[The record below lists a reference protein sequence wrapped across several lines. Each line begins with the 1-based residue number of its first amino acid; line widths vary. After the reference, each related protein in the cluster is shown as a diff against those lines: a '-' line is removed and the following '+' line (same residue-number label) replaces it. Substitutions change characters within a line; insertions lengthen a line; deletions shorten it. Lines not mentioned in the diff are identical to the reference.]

1 VSAAPDV
8 AEACAA
14 PLTDGQ
20 ILSVGGQRLNVR
32 VSARRTRLALTVE
45 RDGTVTLHA
54 PHDCTTERAKDFV
67 HRHRRWM
74 EGKLALRERLR
85 PVHPTRRL
93 VDGEIFRYLG
103 RAYRLQVRDVPG
115 ESVRLVC
122 GRLQLDAGA
131 ATDPRRGRRE
141 ITGWYRRVGREWALR
156 RLQPW
161 AARLDVAAP
170 RVEVRDL
177 GLRWG
182 SYTPGGEEPGLM
194 ALNWAVFQLP
204 AHLVDY
210 VIAHEL
216 AHITVSGHG
225 REYWRVLRRA
235 LPECEER
242 RNDLDELGRRV
253 WLGEVEAQPCG

>member
-1 VSAAPDV
+1 MSATPDV
-8 AEACAA
+8 SEASAA

-20 ILSVGGQRLNVR
+20 VLSVCGQTLNVR
-32 VSARRTRLALTVE
+32 VSHRRTRLALTVE
-45 RDGTVTLHA
+45 RDGAVTLHA
-54 PHDCTTERAKDFV
+54 PHNSTTERAEDFA
-67 HRHRRWM
+67 HQHRRWL

-103 RAYRLQVRDVPG
+103 RAYHLQVRQTSG
-115 ESVRLVC
+115 EPVRLVS
-122 GRLQLDAGA
+122 GRLCLDTGA
-131 ATDPRRGRRE
+131 AADPRRGRRE
-141 ITGWYRRVGREWALR
+141 ITGWYRRVGRDWALR

-161 AARLDVAAP
+161 VARLDVIEP

-182 SYTPGGEEPGLM
+182 SYTPENEAPGLM
-194 ALNWAVFQLP
+194 ALNWATFQLP

-216 AHITVSGHG
+216 AHITVAGHG
-225 REYWRVLRRA
+225 HEYWRLLRQA

-242 RNDLDELGRRV
+242 RSELDELGRRV
-253 WLGEVEAQPCG
+253 WLGEVDSRP

>member
-1 VSAAPDV
+1 M
-8 AEACAA
+8 C
-14 PLTDGQ
+14 GQ
-20 ILSVGGQRLNVR
+20 TLNVR
-32 VSARRTRLALTVE
+32 VSGRRTRLALTVE
-45 RDGTVTLHA
+45 RDGAVTLHA
-54 PHDCTTERAKDFV
+54 PRDCTTQRAEDFV
-67 HRHRRWM
+67 RQHRRWM

-85 PVHPTRRL
+85 PVHPARRL

-103 RAYRLQVRDVPG
+103 RAYRLEVRGALG
-115 ESVRLVC
+115 EPVRLVS
-122 GRLQLDAGA
+122 GRLRLDTGSA
-131 ATDPRRGRRE
+131 ADPRRGRLE
-141 ITGWYRRVGREWALR
+141 ITGWYRRVGRDWALR

-161 AARLDVAAP
+161 AARLDVVEP

-182 SYTPGGEEPGLM
+182 SYTPGDGEPGLM

-216 AHITVSGHG
+216 AHITVAGHG
-225 REYWRVLRRA
+225 REYWRLLRRA

-242 RNDLDELGRRV
+242 RDELDELGRRV
-253 WLGEVEAQPCG
+253 WLGEVSP